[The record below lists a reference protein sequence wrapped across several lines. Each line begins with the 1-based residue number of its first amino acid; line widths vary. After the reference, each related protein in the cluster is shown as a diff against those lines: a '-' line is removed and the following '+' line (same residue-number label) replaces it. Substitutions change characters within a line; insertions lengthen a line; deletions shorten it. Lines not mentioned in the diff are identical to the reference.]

1 MIKVIIE
8 RRIMPGLE
16 EEYELAAR
24 EAMRVSLG
32 VRGFVGGE
40 TLVEL
45 GHTDRRLMITKWR
58 NLRAWK
64 EWHSSEARAAGH
76 AEHPTSINRRRNY
89 PRIRTRL
96 LTPLRDSAYLFKL
109 VSEPYMNRHFFPIM
123 VEVAACNRRA
133 HSRRFQRI
141 FQRANTAINL
151 VPAFLHWQFLI

>member
-16 EEYELAAR
+16 EEFEQAAR

-58 NLRAWK
+58 DLRAWK
-64 EWHSSEARAAGH
+64 EWHASDARAVAMQ
-76 AEHPTSINRRRNY
+76 
-89 PRIRTRL
+89 RILPL
-96 LTPLRDSAYLFKL
+96 LTEEETIRVY
-109 VSEPYMNRHFFPIM
+109 EPGY
-123 VEVAACNRRA
+123 
-133 HSRRFQRI
+133 
-141 FQRANTAINL
+141 
-151 VPAFLHWQFLI
+151 

>member
-58 NLRAWK
+58 DLRAWK
-64 EWHSSEARAAGH
+64 EWHSSDARATAMQ
-76 AEHPTSINRRRNY
+76 
-89 PRIRTRL
+89 RILPL
-96 LTPLRDSAYLFKL
+96 LTEDETIRVY
-109 VSEPYMNRHFFPIM
+109 EPG
-123 VEVAACNRRA
+123 C
-133 HSRRFQRI
+133 
-141 FQRANTAINL
+141 
-151 VPAFLHWQFLI
+151 